1 MHGFWPPDRESRAT
15 IRSRYHQPVH
25 DDRPRIEDLRPGST
39 HPIFQSTPH
48 INKWMPRIYSRETV
62 NHRLIPT
69 VQYEIHDIG
78 VVILHT
84 ELGETDG
91 GEAPMCSRRQP
102 PNPSSLYKSE
112 RDECYTTW
120 EVRRTRWRGSHL
132 GSRRQQ
138 VWPRVMAARRRRR
151 EARGPH
157 RGPQLRMTITR
168 RCRASSKPIGS
179 MYLPASRSKRAGHGE
194 VPTAAEC

>member
-1 MHGFWPPDRESRAT
+1 MAQSRPSAQ
-15 IRSRYHQPVH
+15 IRR
-25 DDRPRIEDLRPGST
+25 R
-39 HPIFQSTPH
+39 QS
-48 INKWMPRIYSRETV
+48 V
-62 NHRLIPT
+62 FF
-69 VQYEIHDIG
+69 
-78 VVILHT
+78 HT

-138 VWPRVMAARRRRR
+138 VWPRVMAARRR
-151 EARGPH
+151 
-157 RGPQLRMTITR
+157 IV
-168 RCRASSKPIGS
+168 S
-179 MYLPASRSKRAGHGE
+179 HGE
-194 VPTAAEC
+194 YLGAPEMRTSLGRLCARFKGPSDGVSVNQWRRLDRAPIRRIWDGDFSYAMDLRGVLCGLDRIHEKGAVSIL